1 MMKRFLGFI
10 LFLMTAGLVLAQD
23 MPPLPP
29 LPDQS
34 QAANSNTNSS
44 IPVSANQPASS
55 NAAPALPPLPGDQT
69 NQAAASQMSPASSAP
84 SNPPMPPTN
93 NDQSQSPATQAA
105 SPTPSAEAAATEP
118 KKVKKHFHSVK
129 PWQVSKYR
137 PNVIFGGWVKA
148 KGGNESSRIAW
159 TSQEILNALLFKKYK
174 LISPQDGKQEE
185 GSYDGQEGRQ
195 WRQFN
200 FNAPKSQ
207 LVVQVY
213 IRESGKKVWL
223 RVGPGE
229 AVPPAEY
236 SQVQA
241 QKIRNADLAALHL
254 IKRKFG
260 RRLTPN
266 RIVSSWEAPY
276 RYSQES
282 ADE

>member
-1 MMKRFLGFI
+1 MA
-10 LFLMTAGLVLAQD
+10 T
-23 MPPLPP
+23 
-29 LPDQS
+29 
-34 QAANSNTNSS
+34 
-44 IPVSANQPASS
+44 PV
-55 NAAPALPPLPGDQT
+55 
-69 NQAAASQMSPASSAP
+69 
-84 SNPPMPPTN
+84 
-93 NDQSQSPATQAA
+93 
-105 SPTPSAEAAATEP
+105 AEASDT
-118 KKVKKHFHSVK
+118 KKSKKHAHQRK

-137 PNVIFGGWVKA
+137 PNVIFGGWVTA

-200 FNAPKSQ
+200 FNAPKSK

-213 IRESGKKVWL
+213 IRQSGKKVWL

-236 SQVQA
+236 SLTQA
-241 QKIRNADLAALHL
+241 QKIRSADLAALHL

-266 RIVSSWEAPY
+266 RTVSSWEAPY

>member
-1 MMKRFLGFI
+1 MKRFLGFI
-10 LFLMTAGLVLAQD
+10 LFSMTVGFVSAQD

-34 QAANSNTNSS
+34 QAATSNASS
-44 IPVSANQPASS
+44 TAPASSANQPASS
-55 NAAPALPPLPGDQT
+55 NAAPALPPLPGDQ
-69 NQAAASQMSPASSAP
+69 AAATQASPANPAL
-84 SNPPMPPTN
+84 SNPPLPPTS
-93 NDQSQSPATQAA
+93 NDQSQSPTTQVAVAT
-105 SPTPSAEAAATEP
+105 PGAEATKA
-118 KKVKKHFHSVK
+118 KKHHHSVK

-159 TSQEILNALLFKKYK
+159 TSQEVLNALLFKKYK
-174 LISPQDGKQEE
+174 LISPLDGKQEE

-200 FNAPKSQ
+200 FTAPKSK
-207 LVVQVY
+207 LIVQVY
-213 IRESGKKVWL
+213 VRQSGKKVWL

-236 SQVQA
+236 SLTQA

-254 IKRKFG
+254 IKKKFG

-266 RIVSSWEAPY
+266 RIVASWEAPY